1 MNGPDFVVNGKYI
14 TDVGMAGNPERLMSL
29 LSDLAAQ
36 EHKH

>member
-1 MNGPDFVVNGKYI
+1 VVNGKYI
-14 TDVGMAGNPERLMSL
+14 SDVSLAGSPERLMSL